1 MKKRKENDAQ
11 LFFNIIFLPVLADL
25 DSEFRS
31 TSTGS
36 HLIDLERGT
45 ASNDRVTV
53 QPEVTDGQTIVQS
66 AVQTMW
72 STAQM
77 LCYADRGGGGGVWKA
92 SEMH

>member
-36 HLIDLERGT
+36 DLIDLERGL
-45 ASNDRVTV
+45 ASNDRDAV
-53 QPEVTDGQTIVQS
+53 QPEVTDGQTIALS

-77 LCYADRGGGGGVWKA
+77 LCYADRGGGGGVWNA

>member
-11 LFFNIIFLPVLADL
+11 LFFNIIFLPVFADL

-36 HLIDLERGT
+36 GGL
-45 ASNDRVTV
+45 ASNDRDAV
-53 QPEVTDGQTIVQS
+53 QPEVTDGRTIAQS

-77 LCYADRGGGGGVWKA
+77 LCYADRGGGGGGVWNA